1 MWKTCGRTVE
11 VLWTACRPKIKI
23 SRPVRLSGRVAACG
37 RRFAASFACLPG
49 ACAEECTVLP
59 TPLRFNETIGGRVY
73 FIEVSSV
80 GGNRWRAQI
89 VKAPGVPT
97 AMMPFY
103 GPTPSEAAGQLS
115 AWLALAHRTAAAGAP
130 GS

>member
-1 MWKTCGRTVE
+1 ME
-11 VLWTACRPKIKI
+11 VLWTACQLQKKIACPVRH
-23 SRPVRLSGRVAACG
+23 SAPWRPVDGG
-37 RRFAASFACLPG
+37 FAASFACLPG
-49 ACAEECTVLP
+49 AGAEECTVLP

-73 FIEVSSV
+73 FIEVSPVS
-80 GGNRWRAQI
+80 GNRWRAQI

-103 GPTPSEAAGQLS
+103 GPTPNEAAGQLS

>member
-1 MWKTCGRTVE
+1 ME
-11 VLWTACRPKIKI
+11 NLWTDGGSPVDGVSAEKKDRVPRPAF
-23 SRPVRLSGRVAACG
+23 RAVAACG

-103 GPTPSEAAGQLS
+103 GPTPNEAAGQLS